1 VISISALN
9 FFNATF
15 AFSTA
20 LLVFRALNRMDRGTD
35 HALRV
40 SFALVCAGL
49 IGEAF
54 SSVLTESWQHSVDVL
69 LFGGLMAAF
78 LGTRRVSEAVLLT
91 NAWRARLSL
100 AVSVLT
106 FVVFLAGIS

>member
-1 VISISALN
+1 MISTSMLN
-9 FFNATF
+9 FFNAAF

-20 LLVFRALNRMDRGTD
+20 LLIFRAINRMNRGTD

-40 SFALVCAGL
+40 SFTLVCAGL

-54 SSVLTESWQHSVDVL
+54 SSVLTESWQQSVDAL

-91 NAWRARLSL
+91 NEWRMRVSL
-100 AVSVLT
+100 GVSAVT
-106 FVVFLAGIS
+106 FLIFLAGIA